1 LHHFLDNNRTQSL
14 ENKIKI
20 SWVHSLDWNRNLH
33 SNSLK
38 SFRVKDTTL
47 AGEKDMSRSVEQ
59 ISNTE
64 ALCCSAALH
73 LIISGNKQEKEDEK
87 ALEQQPSIECAFQ
100 LVQGNKETI
109 HEIDDFGS
117 FLLQFSLPILYKV

>member
-1 LHHFLDNNRTQSL
+1 
-14 ENKIKI
+14 
-20 SWVHSLDWNRNLH
+20 
-33 SNSLK
+33 
-38 SFRVKDTTL
+38 
-47 AGEKDMSRSVEQ
+47 MSRSVEQ

-73 LIISGNKQEKEDEK
+73 LTISGNKQEKEDEK

-117 FLLQFSLPILYKV
+117 FLLQFSFQHFTKFDLPQNHQSPIRRLSTFEECSSAAEGS

>member
-1 LHHFLDNNRTQSL
+1 LHHFPDNNRRTQSL
-14 ENKIKI
+14 ENKIRI
-20 SWVHSLDWNRNLH
+20 SWVHSLDWNRNLQGGRFLFQ
-33 SNSLK
+33 SPEI
-38 SFRVKDTTL
+38 FQGEFTTL

-87 ALEQQPSIECAFQ
+87 ALEQQSI
-100 LVQGNKETI
+100 
-109 HEIDDFGS
+109 H
-117 FLLQFSLPILYKV
+117 